1 MFKWAAWSAA
11 ALAIMAAS
19 GARAQDVYNQG
30 PGPAPGFAGAEVGG
44 VLGAA
49 VGGSGDVSAT
59 GVVGG
64 AYAGYNLQNGPLVG
78 GVEGDIVPGAVS
90 GNGRGGTLRQYGTAS
105 VRARGGYA
113 FGNVLAYG
121 TVGPAWGA
129 SNFQRN
135 GYNTDKSLSGYTF
148 GVGGEVVVTRNVTAR
163 AELRHYEF
171 GSPTYY
177 TPSGA
182 QKIDNGNNQL
192 LVGVGARV

>member
-1 MFKWAAWSAA
+1 MFKSMAWSAA
-11 ALAIMAAS
+11 ALAIVAAS
-19 GARAQDVYNQG
+19 GARAQDFYNSG

-44 VLGAA
+44 VVGAA

-64 AYAGYNLQNGPLVG
+64 GYAGYNLQNGPIVG
-78 GVEGDIVPGAVS
+78 GVEADIMPGAVS
-90 GNGRGGTLRQYGTAS
+90 GSGHGGALHQNATAS

-121 TVGPAWGA
+121 TVGPAWGT
-129 SNFQRN
+129 SSFNRN
-135 GYNTDKSLSGYTF
+135 GYTTDKSLSGYTF
-148 GVGGEVVVTRNVTAR
+148 GVGGEVAVTRNVSAR

-182 QKIDNGNNQL
+182 QKIDNGNNEL
-192 LVGVGARV
+192 LVGVGARF